1 MSKPLPCAA
10 MSSEVIGVLTSLK
23 AGLLDRVLLETKFPG
38 GIRGMSQTTEDSVPH
53 SSQVLYEV
61 SDKIGTITLNRPEKL
76 NAMSR
81 SLLDELEATFEYA
94 KIDPNVKVVLLKGS
108 GRSFCAGYDL
118 APDDWILSQ
127 YGADFEGPV
136 DAVQDREDVTEILE
150 YWLRLWKFPKPIIA
164 EVQGVCLSGAGELLA
179 MADIVVAAE
188 DAKFGHPAGRDLGIP
203 VTLSFWPILIG
214 MRKTKELLFTAKLI
228 DGIEAERIGLVNQ
241 VVPSEE
247 LSSAAIA
254 MASDVARTAE
264 VGLRVSKLATN
275 RWFENM
281 GLLASTYS
289 TADLDTFF
297 HQSDSYVDFFKI
309 VREQGMHAAL
319 EQRAKKFG

>member
-10 MSSEVIGVLTSLK
+10 MSSEVIGVLSSPK
-23 AGLLDRVLLETKFPG
+23 AGLLDLVLLETKFTG

-81 SLLDELEATFEYA
+81 SLLNELEATFEYA

-127 YGADFEGPV
+127 YGADFDGPV

>member
-1 MSKPLPCAA
+1 

-23 AGLLDRVLLETKFPG
+23 AGLLGPVLLETKFPG

-81 SLLDELEATFEYA
+81 SLLNELEATFEEA

-127 YGADFEGPV
+127 YGADFDGPV

>member
-1 MSKPLPCAA
+1 

-23 AGLLDRVLLETKFPG
+23 AGLLDPVLLETKFTG

-81 SLLDELEATFEYA
+81 SLLNELEATFEEA

-127 YGADFEGPV
+127 YGADFDGPV

-228 DGIEAERIGLVNQ
+228 DGIEAERIGLVTQ

>member
-1 MSKPLPCAA
+1 MSKPLPYAA
-10 MSSEVIGVLTSLK
+10 MSSEVIGVLSSPK
-23 AGLLDRVLLETKFPG
+23 AGLLDLVLLETKFTG

-81 SLLDELEATFEYA
+81 SLLNELEATFEEA

-127 YGADFEGPV
+127 YGADFDGPV

>member
-10 MSSEVIGVLTSLK
+10 MSSEVIGVLTSPK
-23 AGLLDRVLLETKFPG
+23 AGLLDLVLLETKFPG

-81 SLLDELEATFEYA
+81 SLLNELEATFEEA

-127 YGADFEGPV
+127 YGADFDGPV